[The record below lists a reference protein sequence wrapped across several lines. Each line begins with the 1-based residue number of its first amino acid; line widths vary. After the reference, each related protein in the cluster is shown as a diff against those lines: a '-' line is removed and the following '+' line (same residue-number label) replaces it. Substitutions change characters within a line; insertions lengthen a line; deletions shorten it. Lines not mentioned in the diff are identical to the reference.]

1 MKNPN
6 DLRIKFSRKVIKD
19 ALIELLKT
27 NELRDITVKE
37 VCELAQV
44 NRGTFYNHFEN
55 IEQAYEALQNDFYQ
69 NIVER
74 LETKDIFSVDG
85 SFFVELMEFVVQNKI
100 IVKTIIK
107 EFTTSKLLKNLI
119 TYTALRFENEFS
131 KNYPTI
137 PTEKVRDISL
147 YIIHGTLGMIVNMIV
162 EDRLEQLTNISDLII
177 NLNHSITRDFLKQF
191 DNLWNI

>member
-191 DNLWNI
+191 DNL

>member
-119 TYTALRFENEFS
+119 TYTASRFENEFS

-191 DNLWNI
+191 DNL